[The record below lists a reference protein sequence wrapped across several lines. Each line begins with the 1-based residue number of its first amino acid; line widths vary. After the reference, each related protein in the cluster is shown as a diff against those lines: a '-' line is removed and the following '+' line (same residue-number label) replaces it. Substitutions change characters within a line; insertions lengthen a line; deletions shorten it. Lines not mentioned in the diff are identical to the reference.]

1 MKKLI
6 FLSLLI
12 TSFVMGKA
20 QTDSTQITPKNTI
33 TINGNMWK
41 GVKYSYNGSNNVDIR
56 KIRTMLNID
65 NTNAILMK
73 QAKNAKIIS
82 RVAAVAGG
90 ICLGFGI
97 NSYLGE
103 ADFNTPLIVTGG
115 VLIGVSLPLSSLSVN
130 KMRRAVKRYNAR

>member
-1 MKKLI
+1 MKKFI

-12 TSFVMGKA
+12 ASFLMCRA
-20 QTDSTQITPKNTI
+20 QTDSTKITPKSNI
-33 TINGNMWK
+33 TLTGNMWK
-41 GVKYSYNGSNNVDIR
+41 GIKYSYNGSNNVDIR

-65 NTNAILMK
+65 NTNATLIK

-115 VLIGVSLPLSSLSVN
+115 VLIGVSLPISSLSVN
-130 KMRRAVKRYNAR
+130 KMRGAVKRYNAR